1 MPIPATNELKRVLRS
16 EGFSIY
22 RSGEDRVVLA
32 ERVRENLIMDAGVV
46 ALLERPARVQLTTR
60 AQSSVFPGDSS
71 EQLASRARSLGEPAL
86 SAGYTE
92 AGSAVVQVADPGD
105 PGRTLDTVSE
115 VVYVKTVSTLAELLD
130 ELRFAVGLEKIAT
143 PRRG

>member
-1 MPIPATNELKRVLRS
+1 MPIPSTNELKRVLRS

-22 RSGEDRVVLA
+22 RSSEDRLVLA

-60 AQSSVFPGDSS
+60 AQSSVFPGDSP
-71 EQLASRARSLGEPAL
+71 EQLESRARALGEPAR
-86 SAGYTE
+86 SAGYAETT
-92 AGSAVVQVADPGD
+92 SAVVQITDPGD
-105 PGRTLDTVSE
+105 PGRTLDVVTE
-115 VVYVKTVSTLAELLD
+115 VVFVKAVASLAELLL
-130 ELRFAVGLEKIAT
+130 ELRFAVGLEKIAS